1 MTRDEV
7 VALMRQCAPAGL
19 KNGRVDQ
26 QQLNDLMPLVQ
37 LIVAAERERCACICE
52 DHHMSD
58 GDWCARRIRES
69 K

>member
-1 MTRDEV
+1 MKREQISQL
-7 VALMRQCAPAGL
+7 ALQAGFPQRL
-19 KNGRVDQ
+19 IEIASDIEMQR
-26 QQLNDLMPLVQ
+26 LALLV
-37 LIVAAERERCACICE
+37 INERERCAQVCE

>member
-1 MTRDEV
+1 MTREQISQL
-7 VALMRQCAPAGL
+7 ALEAGFPQRL
-19 KNGRVDQ
+19 IEIASDIEMQR
-26 QQLNDLMPLVQ
+26 LALLVMN
-37 LIVAAERERCACICE
+37 ERERCACICE